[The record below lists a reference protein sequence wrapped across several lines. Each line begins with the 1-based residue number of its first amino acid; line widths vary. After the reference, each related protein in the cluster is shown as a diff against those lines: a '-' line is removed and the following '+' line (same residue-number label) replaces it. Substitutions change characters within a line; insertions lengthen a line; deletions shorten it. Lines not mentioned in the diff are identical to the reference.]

1 MATGMTGGLPGAV
14 SGRCARAG
22 VSANRLLGGEVTSPE
37 SAEPDPWHCQCR
49 SGFRRRWGAEDWS
62 RETGFLPLCCRA
74 EILDLSATPRGR
86 TPGAWGVL
94 FDTDEP
100 LTRIYFME
108 TGVTALL
115 TTSRTAQL
123 GSQRWVKRG
132 WWTSTPCSW
141 AARLLGRCQVLVP
154 GMALVVEVSWFRDA
168 LGRSPK
174 LRAACQAYTRAL
186 LVQILQAVPC
196 NRLHTVEQR
205 CARWLLMCAD
215 RTEGD
220 TFEVARQGLAQM
232 LGVAQPTLTIV
243 ARKLQSEGLIRFR
256 RSAITVVDRRGWR
269 LRRANATAS
278 SVIVTGD
285 CPRAAG

>member
-1 MATGMTGGLPGAV
+1 MGSRGLEP
-14 SGRCARAG
+14 R
-22 VSANRLLGGEVTSPE
+22 NRLLAAVL
-37 SAEPDPWHCQCR
+37 
-49 SGFRRRWGAEDWS
+49 SGRD
-62 RETGFLPLCCRA
+62 L
-74 EILDLSATPRGR
+74 LDLRLHLEAVPLARGS
-86 TPGAWGVL
+86 VL

-115 TTSRTAQL
+115 TTLENRAVGVATVGQEGVVDVHTLLL
-123 GSQRWVKRG
+123 GG
-132 WWTSTPCSW
+132 ETS
-141 AARLLGRCQVLVP
+141 LGRCQVLVP

-256 RSAITVVDRRGWR
+256 RSAITVVDRRGLETAACECYRIVRNRYRR
-269 LRRANATAS
+269 LPARAY
-278 SVIVTGD
+278 G
-285 CPRAAG
+285 

>member
-1 MATGMTGGLPGAV
+1 MGSRELEP
-14 SGRCARAG
+14 R
-22 VSANRLLGGEVTSPE
+22 NRLLASVL
-37 SAEPDPWHCQCR
+37 
-49 SGFRRRWGAEDWS
+49 SGRDLLSFRLHLEAV
-62 RETGFLPLCCRA
+62 PLA
-74 EILDLSATPRGR
+74 RGS
-86 TPGAWGVL
+86 VL

-115 TTSRTAQL
+115 TTLENCAVGVATVGQEGVVDVHTLLL
-123 GSQRWVKRG
+123 GG
-132 WWTSTPCSW
+132 ETS
-141 AARLLGRCQVLVP
+141 LGRCQVLVP

-220 TFEVARQGLAQM
+220 TFEIARQGLAQM

-243 ARKLQSEGLIRFR
+243 VRKLQSEGLIQCR
-256 RSAITVVDRRGWR
+256 RSAITVVDRRGLETAACECYRIVRNRYPR
-269 LRRANATAS
+269 LPARAY
-278 SVIVTGD
+278 G
-285 CPRAAG
+285 

>member
-1 MATGMTGGLPGAV
+1 MGSRESEP
-14 SGRCARAG
+14 R
-22 VSANRLLGGEVTSPE
+22 NRLLAAVL
-37 SAEPDPWHCQCR
+37 
-49 SGFRRRWGAEDWS
+49 SGRD
-62 RETGFLPLCCRA
+62 L
-74 EILDLSATPRGR
+74 LDLRLHLESVPLARGS
-86 TPGAWGVL
+86 VL
-94 FDTDEP
+94 FETDEP

-115 TTSRTAQL
+115 TTL
-123 GSQRWVKRG
+123 GNRAVGVATVGQEGVVDVHTLLLG
-132 WWTSTPCSW
+132 GETS
-141 AARLLGRCQVLVP
+141 LGRCQVLVP

-220 TFEVARQGLAQM
+220 TFEAARQVLAQM

-256 RSAITVVDRRGWR
+256 RSAITVVDRRGLETAACECYRIVRNRYRR
-269 LRRANATAS
+269 LPARAY
-278 SVIVTGD
+278 G
-285 CPRAAG
+285 

>member
-1 MATGMTGGLPGAV
+1 M
-14 SGRCARAG
+14 
-22 VSANRLLGGEVTSPE
+22 
-37 SAEPDPWHCQCR
+37 
-49 SGFRRRWGAEDWS
+49 
-62 RETGFLPLCCRA
+62 PLCCRA
-74 EILDLSATPRGR
+74 EIYWSLRLHLEAVPLARGS
-86 TPGAWGVL
+86 VL

-115 TTSRTAQL
+115 TTLENRAVGVATVGQEGVVDVHTLLL
-123 GSQRWVKRG
+123 GG
-132 WWTSTPCSW
+132 ETS
-141 AARLLGRCQVLVP
+141 LGRCQVLVP

-220 TFEVARQGLAQM
+220 TFEIARQGLAQM

-256 RSAITVVDRRGWR
+256 RSAITVVDRRGLETAACECYRIVRNRYRR
-269 LRRANATAS
+269 LPARAY
-278 SVIVTGD
+278 G
-285 CPRAAG
+285 